1 MYILR
6 YKCQLLTPLLKT
18 ALTSK
23 CDGIRRDGLLYERVL
38 NEVYKGIGFRTQLTG
53 GPGDA
58 GVDLIVEKDNK
69 IIGIQAKNYNDAMT
83 KKTISTAGIVSIF
96 NHMKYNG
103 EHRYGKFYST
113 RLHVNNDNIPLFR
126 MNIIEDINHK
136 CKWNSFE
143 RCIYGEKWLYNNLL
157 NVNEKRLDNIAKLI
171 DGELINKNFSGYD
184 KIVSVNKNKII
195 RDEDCM

>member
-1 MYILR
+1 MIR

-18 ALTSK
+18 ALTAK

-171 DGELINKNFSGYD
+171 DGELLNKNFSGYD
-184 KIVSVNKNKII
+184 KIVSINKNKRK
-195 RDEDCM
+195 RDEYCM